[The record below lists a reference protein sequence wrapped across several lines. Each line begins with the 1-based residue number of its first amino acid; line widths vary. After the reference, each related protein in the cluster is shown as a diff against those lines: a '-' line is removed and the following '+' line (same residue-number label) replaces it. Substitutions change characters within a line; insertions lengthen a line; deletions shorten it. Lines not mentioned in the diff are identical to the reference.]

1 MCIRDRVTSG
11 ILRNPGDR
19 DRHVTVSDGDRV
31 AEILVPAGG
40 QVDLAR
46 HGFGSVEAD
55 EAESRA
61 R

>member
-1 MCIRDRVTSG
+1 VTSG